1 MRLTKFTDFSLRVL
15 LFAAAHPSE
24 RVTVESAAEAFD
36 ISRAHL
42 KKVVLALARGGFLR
56 GIRGRSG
63 GFELAQAPD
72 QINLGA
78 VLRLTEPDFG
88 LFECYLTGNTCTIS
102 RPCRLPSLATEALL
116 AFLSVFD
123 SHTLADVLVRPEY
136 FLPQKG
142 TQTQPIR
149 GPKIALARSA

>member
-15 LFAAAHPSE
+15 LFAAAHPAE
-24 RVTVESAAEAFD
+24 RVTIESAANSFD
-36 ISRAHL
+36 ISCAHL
-42 KKVVLALARGGFLR
+42 RKVVLALTRGGFLR

-63 GFELAQAPD
+63 GFELAQVPD

-102 RPCRLPSLATEALL
+102 RPCRLPSVATEALV

-123 SHTLADVLVRPEY
+123 RHTLADVLVRPDY
-136 FLPQKG
+136 FLPHQVKQK
-142 TQTQPIR
+142 QPIR
-149 GPKIALARSA
+149 GPKLATA